1 MKTIEE
7 WFINH
12 LPADVAEM
20 AIRNTEYKEACRSSL
35 GEAIVSAFVWDATP
49 QGCVFWVQVFQ
60 QHAGSFEEQISARK
74 SIKQTNTNQRRK

>member
-20 AIRNTEYKEACRSSL
+20 AIRNTEFKDAYRSSL

-49 QGCVFWVQVFQ
+49 QGCAFWVQVFE
-60 QHAGSFEEQISARK
+60 QHAGSFGKQFTARK
-74 SIKQTNTNQRRK
+74 SIKKTNTNQRRK